1 MSHPNKRESLLTQ
14 LENMHKQVSD
24 ETKRKMNESSSSGA
38 SANNKRNQHLFS
50 NVLSR
55 SERTNSMPMFA
66 GSSSHN
72 GLLASNNSQDMNFVM
87 GLSEN
92 LLVECRRL
100 QADNE
105 RKARKFKTIKQ
116 SYEDLKESNQKLEN
130 SHQLAAKEL
139 QSLRDV
145 NWGLEDKLQN
155 LSIEFK
161 AQKDKLGKNKRDLK
175 HETESARKLKAD
187 LEIAELQRTNL
198 ENQLES
204 KKKQLASEV
213 ADLKRHVSD
222 LNDENDALHLKNH
235 QLNDQIDE
243 FKKLK
248 VMQPSEFDALNK
260 EVKHARQTIR
270 KLRRKIP
277 EVQRQSKNSRQATE
291 HEDSEKEL
299 SDTMDAG
306 PDGDYMCDDLSFSDV
321 EDYAKR
327 HNMVIL
333 TNDALESI
341 RTEGLKTSDYRKD
354 IVHAVEETNIVALPN
369 DQSSSKNPTQESNIE
384 NMIDLLT
391 ASGYEVIPEVNHKEI
406 QDKLQTY
413 LESKLADTGKLVI
426 GSQEYESIMNPPHA
440 QIVEKLEKKGF
451 RVLSESDHQNLLESL
466 EHPTLKE
473 LKIKLNSLNYVAIS
487 DDEFRRYKTPDRA
500 MIEKKAKS
508 LGYTIV
514 EEETFDEM
522 QKIVSN
528 PPVTFLKSTIEKS
541 DKITE
546 ELMSWMLKK
555 QNAVLLDKTKFK
567 KFDSCYNHA
576 TKEYLEEKAILQGY
590 TLIQSTEY
598 EELKKKLENPSYEYL
613 EGKADAI
620 QCKLISSE
628 EHSCLL
634 NVSEKPTIEF
644 LINKAGDKG
653 YRVVKVDDYEILSS
667 TMKCPDVEFL
677 SAKAKEK
684 NYELV
689 EREAYS
695 SLLKN
700 TSEPGLTYLKE
711 KASSKGYSVV
721 ENNRFEELLRKTL
734 NPRRDEVASMAEK
747 LGYVIVPSLD
757 FERLK
762 AISDNPSKQF
772 LSEKAKR
779 LNLLL
784 ISEKEKRELEEKGKD
799 KASLL
804 AAVKAFGFVPVPL
817 PDLNLLKRSTIG
829 EVGLPEI
836 KTRLQALGYVAA
848 PSEHYEFINKPVT
861 DRATREE
868 TVALCS
874 KYGLKP
880 IAFEEYEKL
889 KSNGERQLHSE
900 DDCISVLRTRGYVL
914 MTQDKH
920 EDMKSQLESPGLD
933 LLKDH
938 CDKLG
943 HTIIPKDE
951 HQHILNNLEKPSVDY
966 LREKALIFGF
976 LLVDQKRLD
985 ELQHTFDSPSL
996 KFLEQKAQSHG
1007 RELISSEEK
1016 TSKDEQIEHPSL
1028 SYLSD
1033 KAAEAGKC
1041 LIDEKILDDLQR
1053 KTVAPTSDELE
1064 ASCNVLGLRMLAKDE
1079 YSRLYEQANNPA
1091 LCDLQRKLS
1100 KFGYQSLP
1108 RDEYDFLRE
1117 NCNRPTEEYLSE
1129 KALSTGKM
1137 LIDKKVFERQQ
1148 QQLKSP
1154 PQEFLA
1160 QHAANFHMKL
1170 VREAE
1175 YEKDL
1180 ALLASPPREYL
1191 EEKATVLD
1199 LVVIPQEELLSIK
1212 DQAESPSYEKMEKT
1226 LQTLGFVTIESSKY
1240 QALNEQAESPSLER
1254 ISELARKHD
1263 CILVYGKDVA
1273 REASDVIDN
1282 FNSMVESGSYVLLKR
1297 DAYDSLLHASV
1308 NKISKKEVIDIC
1320 TAFDMVAI
1328 PREKYEE
1335 LTQSPD
1341 IETIQSL
1348 ASRHAS
1354 IVVSWE
1360 QYDLLSAEADCP
1372 SKESMEKSAEQ
1383 KGLKLVSR
1391 AEYASLVSQ
1400 ANSPTKRDVE
1410 RQAEKLDLIAISS
1423 EKYNNLLKE
1432 VKVKS
1437 GSATPSP
1444 SSKVLANKQYFE
1456 QVIRDQNDQSD
1467 KLYEPTKTLGFVKL
1481 SSEEYKRLKDNQQT
1495 HVLSKADI
1503 YNGAKTFSLAVLPLE
1518 EYKSLLKKKTSNN
1531 SMDYDNLEEYAARFD
1546 MKLVPLGLCDLESP
1560 TPRRRKSQE
1569 SNKGE
1574 ILGFDDQ
1581 SSYMTVESFSTQ
1593 GSEYVDAA
1601 QSVNSLL
1608 RHPTVST
1615 TTSSQFTDAL
1625 EDNINDDGSD
1635 AASVASTVRASN
1647 TEGHVDLEDVRI
1659 MASGLGYHL
1668 VANDV
1673 QAEQEAPELGENTV
1687 SSVGC
1692 SDSEHEESE
1701 SDEEDLKRRAE
1712 KMDLV
1717 LLPKSEYGE
1726 YQALKNSP
1734 LTREKLELNATE
1746 LGLVVTT
1753 KNEYDVLLDKSNLDA
1768 SRIQKLAAE
1777 FGLKA
1782 LPNEHIKHI
1791 EDELANERLT
1801 KENIVAKAR
1810 NLGFVAVTTESFEK
1824 LKIKAESEKSPVTRE
1839 MIEQWAPSYDL
1850 IVTPRN
1856 DDQGKASPDSMGA
1869 KCSKED
1875 LLTRGRSLGLAV
1887 LEEDEYRKL
1896 LDQKNSGE
1904 DDKHKKL
1911 PSELSVNDITDIASG
1926 FGLVLID
1933 KDQFNEIKDELSHP
1947 TLKEEEIKEQALE
1960 HNMVCISKSEYDQLN
1975 AIPESKNAEELEIP
1989 GNIPQNI
1996 DAGSKKGSD
2005 VGHHT
2010 LAELKVIAYELGL
2023 FRAPENVLGSPS
2035 AVKPSVNE
2043 QVVVLPDYYFDE
2055 LLSKER
2061 MLDLQ
2066 EENRSKVD
2074 ALAST
2079 REVEGLQQ
2087 PPAIGSPRFNRQNSR
2102 LGSMGYV
2109 ARNDSLEAVHYKTY
2123 RKSKPS
2129 SYESKPKA
2137 SLPAPKP
2144 SSPLPGSKPSSSMHG
2159 SKPSSPMH
2167 GSIVGAKHSRN
2178 ASLITR
2184 NDSIVSSM
2192 GRTGSMGAISLAT
2205 VASLS
2210 EPSIIPALTQT
2221 VIGEYLYKYYPY
2233 LGQFGSNSR
2242 HERFFW
2248 IHPYTLTL
2256 YWSTSN
2262 PIMANP
2268 SSHKTKCAAILAVES
2283 IVDTNPYPAGLYHK
2297 SIIITSD
2304 KKTVKITCPTRQRH
2318 NIWYNSLRYLI
2329 QRNMEGIN
2337 LEDIADDPS
2346 DTMYSGKIFPLPG
2359 ENAKST
2365 SQRLSSSRRSM
2376 RFKVPKSA
2384 SMPIKRK

>member
-24 ETKRKMNESSSSGA
+24 ETKRKMNESGSSSA
-38 SANNKRNQHLFS
+38 SANNKRNQPLFS

-72 GLLASNNSQDMNFVM
+72 GLLTSNNSQDMNFVM

-161 AQKDKLGKNKRDLK
+161 AQKDKLSKNKRDLK

-187 LEIAELQRTNL
+187 LEVAELQRTNL

-235 QLNDQIDE
+235 ELNDQIGE

-248 VMQPSEFDALNK
+248 VMQPIEFDALNK
-260 EVKHARQTIR
+260 EIKHARQTIR
-270 KLRRKIP
+270 KLRRKVP
-277 EVQRQSKNSRQATE
+277 EVHRQSRNSRQATE
-291 HEDSEKEL
+291 HEDSEEEL

-306 PDGDYMCDDLSFSDV
+306 PDGGYMSDDLSFSDV

-341 RTEGLKTSDYRKD
+341 RTEELKTSDSRD
-354 IVHAVEETNIVALPN
+354 QIVQAVEETNIVALPN
-369 DQSSSKNPTQESNIE
+369 DQASSKNPIQDSNIG

-391 ASGYEVIPEVNHKEI
+391 ATGYEVIPEVNHKEI
-406 QDKLQTY
+406 QDKLQAY

-426 GSQEYESIMNPPHA
+426 GSEEYDSIMNPPHA
-440 QIVEKLEKKGF
+440 QIVEKLEKEGY
-451 RVLSESDHQNLLESL
+451 RVLSESDHENLLDSL

-473 LKIKLNSLNYVAIS
+473 LETKLNSLNYVAIS
-487 DDEFRRYKTPDRA
+487 NDEFRSYKTPDRA
-500 MIEKKAKS
+500 MIETKAKS

-514 EEETFDEM
+514 EDKTFDEM
-522 QKIVSN
+522 QKTVSN
-528 PPVTFLKSTIEKS
+528 PPITFLKSTIEKS

-546 ELMSWMLKK
+546 ELLSWMSEK
-555 QNAVLLDKTKFK
+555 QNAVLLDKTKFNK
-567 KFDSCYNHA
+567 LDSCYNHP
-576 TKEYLEEKAILQGY
+576 TKEFLEEKAILQGY

-598 EELKKKLENPSYEYL
+598 EELKKKLENPSSEYL
-613 EGKADAI
+613 EGKANAI
-620 QCKLISSE
+620 QCKIVSSE
-628 EHSCLL
+628 EHANLVNL
-634 NVSEKPTIEF
+634 SEKPTIEF
-644 LINKAGDKG
+644 LINKAGAEG
-653 YRVVKVDDYEILSS
+653 YCVVKVDDYETLSS
-667 TMKCPDVEFL
+667 TIKCPDVEFL

-689 EREAYS
+689 ESEAYS

-700 TSEPGLTYLKE
+700 KSEPDLSYLKE
-711 KASSKGYSVV
+711 KASFKGYSLV
-721 ENNRFEELLRKTL
+721 EKNCYEELLRKTL

-757 FERLK
+757 FERLR

-817 PDLNLLKRSTIG
+817 PDLNHLKSSTIG
-829 EVGLPEI
+829 KVGLPEI

-848 PSEHYEFINKPVT
+848 PSEHYDFINKPVT

-900 DDCISVLRTRGYVL
+900 DDCISVLKTRGYVL

-920 EDMKSQLESPGLD
+920 EDIKNQLESPGLD
-933 LLKDH
+933 ILKDH

-943 HTIIPKDE
+943 HTIIPRNE
-951 HQHILNNLEKPSVDY
+951 YQHILNNLEKPSVDY
-966 LREKALIFGF
+966 LREKALILGF
-976 LLVDQKRLD
+976 SLVDQKRLD

-996 KFLEQKAQSHG
+996 KFLEQKAQFYG

-1016 TSKDEQIEHPSL
+1016 TSKDKQIGHPSL

-1041 LIDEKILDDLQR
+1041 LIEEKILDELQR
-1053 KTVAPTSDELE
+1053 KIAAPTSDELE
-1064 ASCNVLGLRMLAKDE
+1064 ASCSGLGLTMLGKDE

-1091 LCDLQRKLS
+1091 LRDLQRKLS

-1108 RDEYDFLRE
+1108 RDEYDSLRE
-1117 NCNRPTEEYLSE
+1117 NYNMPTEEYLSE

-1137 LIDKKVFERQQ
+1137 LIDKTVFERQQ
-1148 QQLKSP
+1148 QQLKNP
-1154 PQEFLA
+1154 PQDFLA
-1160 QHAANFHMKL
+1160 QHAANFNMKL
-1170 VREAE
+1170 VGEAE

-1226 LQTLGFVTIESSKY
+1226 LQTLGFVTIESAKY
-1240 QALNEQAESPSLER
+1240 QALNEQAESPSVER

-1263 CILVYGKDVA
+1263 CVLVYGKDVA
-1273 REASDVIDN
+1273 REASDVIHN
-1282 FNSMVESGSYVLLKR
+1282 FNSMVESGSFVLLKR

-1320 TAFDMVAI
+1320 TAFNMVAI
-1328 PREKYEE
+1328 PCEKYEE
-1335 LTQSPD
+1335 LTQIPD

-1354 IVVSWE
+1354 VVVLRE

-1391 AEYASLVSQ
+1391 VEYVSLVSQ
-1400 ANSPTKRDVE
+1400 VNSPTKRDVE
-1410 RQAEKLDLIAISS
+1410 RQAEKLDLIAIPS

-1432 VKVKS
+1432 AKTKS

-1444 SSKVLANKQYFE
+1444 SSKVLASKQYFE
-1456 QVIRDQNDQSD
+1456 QVIRDQNDHSD

-1481 SSEEYKRLKDNQQT
+1481 SSEEYKRLKDNQQE

-1518 EYKSLLKKKTSNN
+1518 EYRTLLKKKTSSN

-1560 TPRRRKSQE
+1560 TPRRRKSLE

-1574 ILGFDDQ
+1574 VLGFDDQ

-1608 RHPTVST
+1608 RYPTVSTT

-1647 TEGHVDLEDVRI
+1647 AEGHVDLEDVQI
-1659 MASGLGYHL
+1659 KASGLGYHL

-1673 QAEQEAPELGENTV
+1673 QAEQEVPELGENTV

-1692 SDSEHEESE
+1692 SDSENDESE
-1701 SDEEDLKRRAE
+1701 LDEEDLKRRAE

-1717 LLPKSEYGE
+1717 LLPKSEYEE
-1726 YQALKNSP
+1726 YQAFKNSP
-1734 LTREKLELNATE
+1734 PTREKLELNATE
-1746 LGLVVTT
+1746 LGLVVIT
-1753 KNEYDVLLDKSNLDA
+1753 KNEYDDLLDKSNLDA

-1810 NLGFVAVTTESFEK
+1810 NLGFVAVTAERFEE
-1824 LKIKAESEKSPVTRE
+1824 LTMKAESEESPVTRE
-1839 MIEQWAPSYDL
+1839 MIEQMAPSYGL

-1856 DDQGKASPDSMGA
+1856 DDQGKATPDSMGEM
-1869 KCSKED
+1869 CSKED

-1887 LEEDEYRKL
+1887 LEQDEYQKL
-1896 LDQKNSGE
+1896 LDNTNSGE
-1904 DDKHKKL
+1904 DHKHKKL
-1911 PSELSVNDITDIASG
+1911 LSELSVNDITDIASG

-1933 KDQFNEIKDELSHP
+1933 KDQFDQIKDELSHP
-1947 TLKEEEIKEQALE
+1947 TLKEEEIIEQALE

-1975 AIPESKNAEELEIP
+1975 GIPESRNAEELKTP
-1989 GNIPQNI
+1989 GKVSQNS
-1996 DAGSKKGSD
+1996 DAGSKKSPD
-2005 VGHHT
+2005 VGQHT

-2066 EENRSKVD
+2066 EEDRSKVD
-2074 ALAST
+2074 ALAAT

-2087 PPAIGSPRFNRQNSR
+2087 PPSIGSPRFNIQKSR

-2123 RKSKPS
+2123 RKSKS
-2129 SYESKPKA
+2129 SSHGSKPKA
-2137 SLPAPKP
+2137 PLPVPKP
-2144 SSPLPGSKPSSSMHG
+2144 SSPLPA

-2167 GSIVGAKHSRN
+2167 ASIVGAKHSRN

-2384 SMPIKRK
+2384 SMPIRRK